1 MIWGMS
7 ISHKQIR
14 LLEDRGVSLLLRN
27 ILVTNVQNVK
37 SRSEITLEE

>member
-14 LLEDRGVSLLLRN
+14 LLEDRRVSLFLRN
-27 ILVTNVQNVK
+27 ILVTNVQNVE
-37 SRSEITLEE
+37 SRLEIALEE